1 MKYQAHANDMGS
13 GMLDLVPRSGLAQ
26 IIAGDVV
33 PVLDRLIET
42 PIAWL
47 ERMRERRQ
55 LAGLS
60 DSMLK
65 DIGVSRADVEHV
77 VEKPF
82 WRS

>member
-1 MKYQAHANDMGS
+1 MKPQAH
-13 GMLDLVPRSGLAQ
+13 GMLDLIQRSGLAQ
-26 IIAGDVV
+26 IVAADLV
-33 PVLDRLIET
+33 PVLDHLIEA

-60 DSMLK
+60 DDMLK

-82 WRS
+82 WRA

>member
-1 MKYQAHANDMGS
+1 M
-13 GMLDLVPRSGLAQ
+13 
-26 IIAGDVV
+26 
-33 PVLDRLIET
+33 IET

-60 DSMLK
+60 DGMLK

>member
-1 MKYQAHANDMGS
+1 MKYHAADGH
-13 GMLDLVPRSGLAQ
+13 GILHLLPRSGLAQ
-26 IIAGDVV
+26 VIASDLV
-33 PVLDRLIET
+33 PVLDRVIEA

-60 DSMLK
+60 DDMLK

-82 WRS
+82 WRA

>member
-1 MKYQAHANDMGS
+1 MKSHAH

-26 IIAGDVV
+26 IVASDLA
-33 PVLDRLIET
+33 PMLDRIIET

-47 ERMRERRQ
+47 ERVRERAQ
-55 LAGLS
+55 LGALS
-60 DSMLK
+60 DDMLK

-82 WRS
+82 WRA

>member
-1 MKYQAHANDMGS
+1 MRYQGNS
-13 GMLDLVPRSGLAQ
+13 QSMLDLVPRSGLAQ
-26 IIAGDVV
+26 IIASDLA
-33 PVLDRLIET
+33 PVLDRMIET

-55 LAGLS
+55 LAALG
-60 DSMLK
+60 DDMLK

>member
-1 MKYQAHANDMGS
+1 LH
-13 GMLDLVPRSGLAQ
+13 LLPRSGLAQ
-26 IIAGDVV
+26 VIASDLV
-33 PVLDRLIET
+33 PVLDRVIEA

-55 LAGLS
+55 LAGLN
-60 DSMLK
+60 DDMLK

-82 WRS
+82 WRA

>member
-1 MKYQAHANDMGS
+1 MKHQAH
-13 GMLDLVPRSGLAQ
+13 GMLDLVPRSGLAH
-26 IIAGDVV
+26 IVASDLV
-33 PVLDRLIET
+33 PLLDRVIET

-60 DSMLK
+60 DDMLK

>member
-1 MKYQAHANDMGS
+1 MKYQAHGD

-26 IIAGDVV
+26 IIAADLA
-33 PVLDRLIET
+33 PVLDRIVEA
-42 PIAWL
+42 PITWL

-55 LAGLS
+55 LAALG
-60 DSMLK
+60 DDILK

-82 WRS
+82 WRA

>member
-1 MKYQAHANDMGS
+1 MKSHAH
-13 GMLDLVPRSGLAQ
+13 GMLDLVPRSGLAH
-26 IIAGDVV
+26 IVASDLA

-42 PIAWL
+42 PISWL

-55 LAGLS
+55 LAALS
-60 DSMLK
+60 DTMLK

-82 WRS
+82 WKS

>member
-1 MKYQAHANDMGS
+1 MKYHADSN

-26 IIAGDVV
+26 IIAADLA
-33 PVLDRLIET
+33 PVLDRIIET

-47 ERMRERRQ
+47 ERIRERQQ
-55 LAGLS
+55 LASLG
-60 DSMLK
+60 DDMLK

-82 WRS
+82 WRA

>member
-1 MKYQAHANDMGS
+1 MKYQGHGR
-13 GMLDLVPRSGLAQ
+13 LEFVPRSGLAQ
-26 IIAGDVV
+26 IVAADLV
-33 PVLDRLIET
+33 PVLDHLIEA
-42 PIAWL
+42 PITWL

-60 DSMLK
+60 DDMLK

-82 WRS
+82 WRA

>member
-1 MKYQAHANDMGS
+1 MKYHAHGR
-13 GMLDLVPRSGLAQ
+13 LDLVPRSGLAH
-26 IIAGDVV
+26 IIANDVV
-33 PVLDRLIET
+33 PIVDRVIET

-60 DSMLK
+60 DGMLK

-82 WRS
+82 WRA

>member
-1 MKYQAHANDMGS
+1 MKSPAQD
-13 GMLDLVPRSGLAQ
+13 MLDLVPRSGLAQ
-26 IIAGDVV
+26 IVAADLA

-42 PIAWL
+42 PITWL
-47 ERMRERRQ
+47 ERIRERRQ

-60 DSMLK
+60 DDMLK

-82 WRS
+82 WRA

>member
-1 MKYQAHANDMGS
+1 MKYHAH

-26 IIAGDVV
+26 MIAADLV
-33 PVLDRLIET
+33 PVLDRVIET
-42 PIAWL
+42 PITWL
-47 ERMRERRQ
+47 ERIRERRQ

-60 DSMLK
+60 DDMLK

>member
-1 MKYQAHANDMGS
+1 MKYQATHNHS
-13 GMLDLVPRSGLAQ
+13 MLDLVPRSALAQ
-26 IIAGDVV
+26 IIASDLV
-33 PVLDRLIET
+33 PALDRMIEA

-55 LAGLS
+55 LAGLN
-60 DSMLK
+60 DAMLK

-82 WRS
+82 WRA

>member
-1 MKYQAHANDMGS
+1 MKYQAH

-26 IIAGDVV
+26 IVATDLV
-33 PVLDRLIET
+33 PVLDHLIEA
-42 PIAWL
+42 PITWL

-60 DSMLK
+60 DDMLK

-82 WRS
+82 WRA

>member
-1 MKYQAHANDMGS
+1 MKYHAH
-13 GMLDLVPRSGLAQ
+13 GMLDLVPRSGLAH
-26 IIAGDVV
+26 IIANDVV
-33 PVLDRLIET
+33 PIVDRVIET

-60 DSMLK
+60 DGMLK

-82 WRS
+82 WRA

>member
-1 MKYQAHANDMGS
+1 MKYHAHSG

-26 IIAGDVV
+26 LLAADLA
-33 PVLDRLIET
+33 PVLDRVIEA

-60 DSMLK
+60 DDMLK
-65 DIGVSRADVEHV
+65 DIGVTRADVEHV

>member
-1 MKYQAHANDMGS
+1 MKSHVHGW
-13 GMLDLVPRSGLAQ
+13 LDRVPRSRLAH
-26 IIAGDVV
+26 IIAADLA
-33 PVLDRLIET
+33 PVLDRVVEA

-47 ERMRERRQ
+47 ERMRARRQ

-60 DSMLK
+60 DDMLK

-82 WRS
+82 WRP

>member
-1 MKYQAHANDMGS
+1 MKSHAH

-26 IIAGDVV
+26 IIASD
-33 PVLDRLIET
+33 LLTAFDRAIET

-47 ERMRERRQ
+47 ERMRERQQ

-60 DSMLK
+60 DDMLK

>member
-1 MKYQAHANDMGS
+1 MKYHAHSG
-13 GMLDLVPRSGLAQ
+13 GMLDLVPRSGLAH
-26 IIAGDVV
+26 ILASDLA

-60 DSMLK
+60 DDMLK

-82 WRS
+82 WRQ

>member
-1 MKYQAHANDMGS
+1 MKYQAAHS
-13 GMLDLVPRSGLAQ
+13 HSMLDLVPRSGLAQ
-26 IIAGDVV
+26 LIASDLV
-33 PVLDRLIET
+33 PVLDRVIEA

-60 DSMLK
+60 DDMLK

-82 WRS
+82 WRA

>member
-1 MKYQAHANDMGS
+1 MKYQAAHS
-13 GMLDLVPRSGLAQ
+13 HSMLDLVPRSGLAQ
-26 IIAGDVV
+26 IIASDLV
-33 PVLDRLIET
+33 PVLDRVIEA

-55 LAGLS
+55 LAGLN
-60 DSMLK
+60 DDMLK

-82 WRS
+82 WRA